1 MFSINLKVSFLVS
14 SISLLSSGSFPLN
27 VPLSSLEHRA
37 EAPLLDAVHGQAD
50 VAACVPGEE
59 MGSAGGQV
67 AQAFLPVP
75 SYLKV
80 NKPRVVGWSLCSFG
94 QQELIFERFH

>member
-1 MFSINLKVSFLVS
+1 MCAW
-14 SISLLSSGSFPLN
+14 GGD
-27 VPLSSLEHRA
+27 R
-37 EAPLLDAVHGQAD
+37 
-50 VAACVPGEE
+50 
-59 MGSAGGQV
+59 GSAGGHV

-80 NKPRVVGWSLCSFG
+80 NKPRVVGWSLCSFE